1 MVPLTLA
8 CLQVKFSIL
17 EQQPVKSGLVQ
28 ACKDLNVSLVAHSP
42 LAQGLLTGTLLHSV
56 HRPTICPTLRSG
68 VSAALCVATA
78 GQRHAVQWSGPP
90 GLLPLRGVW
99 QPASSPGMPEA
110 PCLAINNVIWFMA
123 GGIYVCMQALGSL
136 LRDPQVP

>member
-1 MVPLTLA
+1 MVPLMLA

-68 VSAALCVATA
+68 VGAALQA
-78 GQRHAVQWSGPP
+78 RDMLFSG
-90 GLLPLRGVW
+90 LTR
-99 QPASSPGMPEA
+99 QD
-110 PCLAINNVIWFMA
+110 C
-123 GGIYVCMQALGSL
+123 C
-136 LRDPQVP
+136 R

>member
-1 MVPLTLA
+1 MLPLTLA

-17 EQQPVKSGLVQ
+17 EQEPVKSGLVQ

-56 HRPTICPTLRSG
+56 HSPTICRTLRSG
-68 VSAALCVATA
+68 VSAALCVATTI
-78 GQRHAVQWSGPP
+78 QRHPVRRSGLP

-99 QPASSPGMPEA
+99 QPASSSGRPEA
-110 PCLAINNVIWFMA
+110 PCLAINNIIWFMA
-123 GGIYVCMQALGSL
+123 GGKYVYIPALGSL
-136 LRDPQVP
+136 LRHPLVS